1 MWVKRVCIRG
11 PRSSIV
17 TGVELYNDSQARTD
31 PAHGDTMVNLD
42 GSTLSL
48 SSAGRVVFAGERVRV
63 DATAR
68 ERAERSQRAVARI
81 VSQGKPVYGI
91 NTGLGRLSDR
101 SVSDERLRELQHN
114 IIRSHAAAVGDP
126 LPEEAVRAILLFRVN
141 SLLKG
146 NSGIRMEVVD
156 CLVDLLNA
164 RIHPVVPAQ
173 GSVGSSGDLAPLAH
187 LALVILGEGEAV
199 QDGVKL
205 PGKEALARVGRDP
218 LTLFPKEGLALV
230 NGTQY
235 MSGLGYLAYAR
246 GERLL
251 RAAVIAAALSLEA
264 LTAFSAPLDER
275 VHAARPHAGQVDVA
289 RWLRELLSG
298 SRLLDTAQ
306 DDVQDAYSLRCIP
319 QVLGPAVEALSFLET
334 KLVIEVNAS
343 TDNPLVFPDGA
354 VLSGGN
360 FHGEILGLALEM
372 ATMALAEVGSLA
384 ERRIDR
390 LLASPGRGLPPFLA
404 HEPGLESGLMVAQY
418 TAAALVSENK
428 VLCHPAVVDSIP
440 TSGGKEDHN
449 SMGSISARKALAVL
463 DNLERVI
470 GVEFLCAA
478 QALDFRGV
486 DGMAPRTRKAY
497 ERVRSLVVHVACDRP
512 LSSDIERLAAAVRS
526 GEIVDE
532 LL

>member
-1 MWVKRVCIRG
+1 
-11 PRSSIV
+11 
-17 TGVELYNDSQARTD
+17 
-31 PAHGDTMVNLD
+31 
-42 GSTLSL
+42 
-48 SSAGRVVFAGERVRV
+48 
-63 DATAR
+63 
-68 ERAERSQRAVARI
+68 
-81 VSQGKPVYGI
+81 
-91 NTGLGRLSDR
+91 
-101 SVSDERLRELQHN
+101 
-114 IIRSHAAAVGDP
+114 
-126 LPEEAVRAILLFRVN
+126 
-141 SLLKG
+141 
-146 NSGIRMEVVD
+146 
-156 CLVDLLNA
+156 
-164 RIHPVVPAQ
+164 
-173 GSVGSSGDLAPLAH
+173 
-187 LALVILGEGEAV
+187 
-199 QDGVKL
+199 
-205 PGKEALARVGRDP
+205 
-218 LTLFPKEGLALV
+218 
-230 NGTQY
+230 
-235 MSGLGYLAYAR
+235 
-246 GERLL
+246 
-251 RAAVIAAALSLEA
+251 
-264 LTAFSAPLDER
+264 
-275 VHAARPHAGQVDVA
+275 
-289 RWLRELLSG
+289 
-298 SRLLDTAQ
+298 
-306 DDVQDAYSLRCIP
+306 
-319 QVLGPAVEALSFLET
+319 
-334 KLVIEVNAS
+334 VNAS